1 MLVGAG
7 RQKQQKYP
15 GFLAWEK
22 FFCGYPQ
29 LWAFIHRYFESYPQ
43 CSLAIG
49 ADLLYNK
56 RYQKWGKV
64 VESGKK

>member
-1 MLVGAG
+1 LLVGAG

-15 GFLAWEK
+15 GFLALGN
-22 FFCGYPQ
+22 FFLSYP
-29 LWAFIHRYFESYPQ
+29 LFWAFIHRYFESYPQ

-49 ADLLYNK
+49 FDLLYNK